1 MAWKNVQYE
10 NGKYRTSEGG
20 GGGSSTFADLED
32 VSFSDLQNGQIPKY
46 NSGTGKW
53 ENANE
58 SGGGGTV
65 TDVQVDGVSV
75 VNQQGVAEIEMPAP
89 PTIPVEDVE
98 VNGES
103 VVNAQKVAE
112 IKSYKEVTQSE
123 YNALPASKT
132 SDGILYCIKDAGG
145 ADGFPPLIYSDE
157 EREVGVWRDGKPLY
171 QKSFYMA
178 IISAG
183 TSRINHNID
192 NLGQIAN
199 AFGMTIPS
207 ESVSDKESRP
217 IPFTYS
223 TGSSSSEWYS
233 GFTINNTEIMLQ
245 SGSSFASRHSHA
257 YITVQYTKTTDV
269 AGSGT
274 WTTRGGYAHHYSADE
289 HIIGTWFGKT
299 LWEKTIYYSSPGGTA
314 DTNKIID
321 TSIKHGVN
329 CNVVD
334 VRGVQTY
341 GYLNGNMPNDTSDP
355 EPIAQSNL
363 YLPYYAPSTSTN
375 ITPAHIYFYS
385 DGVHFMKR
393 CASSEANGIILT
405 VRYVKK

>member
-20 GGGSSTFADLED
+20 GGGSSTFANLDD
-32 VSFSDLQNGQIPKY
+32 VSFDNLQNGQVPKY
-46 NSGTGKW
+46 NSTAQKW
-53 ENANE
+53 ENADE
-58 SGGGGTV
+58 SGGGGTI

-75 VNQQGVAEIEMPAP
+75 VNQQGVAEIEIPEPPA
-89 PTIPVEDVE
+89 IPVTDVK
-98 VNGES
+98 VNGTS
-103 VVNAQKVAE
+103 VVDGNKVAQ
-112 IKSYKEVTQSE
+112 IKSYKEVTQAE

-132 SDGILYCIKDAGG
+132 SDGILYCIKDSAG

-157 EREVGVWRDGKPLY
+157 EREIGVWCDGKPLY
-171 QKSFYMA
+171 QKT
-178 IISAG
+178 INVPISSITG
-183 TSRINHNID
+183 NETTINHNIANVD
-192 NLGQIAN
+192 TIYFADGCMVRGGNL
-199 AFGMTIPS
+199 TLPLVTYHT
-207 ESVSDKESRP
+207 VSSWAASIFNLTRTSFVLYLGSDELSRVLN
-217 IPFTYS
+217 IYVT
-223 TGSSSSEWYS
+223 
-233 GFTINNTEIMLQ
+233 LK
-245 SGSSFASRHSHA
+245 
-257 YITVQYTKTTDV
+257 YTKTTDV

-274 WTTRGGYAHHYSADE
+274 WTTQGTLAHHYSADE
-289 HIIGTWFGKT
+289 HMIGTWFGKT

-321 TSIKHGVN
+321 ASIKHGVN

-334 VRGVQTY
+334 VQGVQTY

-375 ITPAHIYFYS
+375 IMPAHIYFYS
-385 DGVHFMKR
+385 DGIHFMKR